1 MSGAPV
7 KIMGIDPGLGRTG
20 FGVVAEKG
28 GKLSSIDYGCIE
40 TPARH
45 SVVKRLEQV
54 YEEVG
59 ALLALH
65 KPDEVAV
72 EQLFFSTNV
81 QTAFAVGQ
89 ARGVILLAASQAGVR
104 LGEYTPLE
112 VKQAVV
118 GYGKAA
124 KSQIQYMVKA
134 ILGLDETPR
143 PDDAADAL
151 ALAICHAHMRRTAA
165 AVEGARQTGGAREG
179 STVSDERSRPFE
191 KRSTGG
197 SA

>member
-1 MSGAPV
+1 MSATL

-20 FGVVAEKG
+20 YGILQEQA
-28 GKLSSIDYGCIE
+28 GKLSALDYGCIE
-40 TPARH
+40 TPARR
-45 SVVKRLEQV
+45 SIDKRLEQV
-54 YEEVG
+54 YEEIG

-65 KPDEVAV
+65 KPHEVAV

-89 ARGVILLAASQAGVR
+89 ARGVILLAASQAGAR

-118 GYGKAA
+118 GYGKAE
-124 KSQIQYMVKA
+124 KSQVQYMVKA
-134 ILGLDETPR
+134 ILGLNETPR

-151 ALAICHAHMRRTAA
+151 ALAICHAHIRRTTV
-165 AVEGARQTGGAREG
+165 AVEGAR
-179 STVSDERSRPFE
+179 
-191 KRSTGG
+191 
-197 SA
+197 

>member
-1 MSGAPV
+1 
-7 KIMGIDPGLGRTG
+7 MGIDPGLGRTG
-20 FGVVAEKG
+20 YGVVDEHG
-28 GKLSSIDYGCIE
+28 GKLKAIEHGCIE

-59 ALLALH
+59 RLLKEH
-65 KPDEVAV
+65 RPDEVAV

-89 ARGVILLAASQAGVR
+89 ARGVILLAASQAGVK

-112 VKQAVV
+112 VKAAVV
-118 GYGKAA
+118 GYGRAEKG
-124 KSQIQYMVKA
+124 QIQYMVKA
-134 ILGLDETPR
+134 ILGLTETPR

-151 ALAICHAHMRRTAA
+151 ALAICHAHMRRTSQ
-165 AVEGARQTGGAREG
+165 AVGKAGQRR
-179 STVSDERSRPFE
+179 
-191 KRSTGG
+191 
-197 SA
+197 